1 MVAVVNETGG
11 TASSVRNEDFIIGGK
26 TATSQ
31 VVSLETLESLEEEN
45 REERDFQNHGWFV
58 AYAPAEDPEI
68 SVIVLV
74 EHGGAGSRAAAAVA
88 R

>member
-31 VVSLETLESLEEEN
+31 VVSLETLETLEEET
-45 REERDFQNHGWFV
+45 DTSGPFQR
-58 AYAPAEDPEI
+58 
-68 SVIVLV
+68 
-74 EHGGAGSRAAAAVA
+74 SR
-88 R
+88 